1 MIPGKVIN
9 VHDQVEFHHSL
20 IKEYINIKYLLDIL
34 LSRVYSEQVQ
44 SKYQMWIKNKP
55 ALFETSFIYRCI
67 LLAFSDISLIKQQE
81 LGSAS

>member
-20 IKEYINIKYLLDIL
+20 IREYINIKYLLDIL

-44 SKYQMWIKNKP
+44 SKYQMWI
-55 ALFETSFIYRCI
+55 
-67 LLAFSDISLIKQQE
+67 
-81 LGSAS
+81 